1 MRELYISDN
10 SNGRLLQSA
19 FATIAPRENGKW
31 DENEVYSVNFRG
43 TIIGTARLYYRS
55 SFPAMNLKESHTY
68 LVAGMDL
75 FAFKKLFKTEYGA
88 LDAESFLF
96 LLIFKWESQDLTQMS
111 ILFKNQWEK
120 MVTKKEEQIQLN
132 FL

>member
-1 MRELYISDN
+1 MKELYISDN

-19 FATIAPRENGKW
+19 FATIAPREPQKW
-31 DENEVYSVNFRG
+31 EENEVYSVNFRG
-43 TIIGTARLYYRS
+43 TILGTARLYYRS

-75 FAFKKLFKTEYGA
+75 FHFNKLFKTEYGQ
-88 LDAESFLF
+88 LDGDAFLF
-96 LLIFKWESQDLTQMS
+96 MLIFKWETQDLTAMAD
-111 ILFKNQWEK
+111 LFRVQWEK
-120 MVTKKEEQIQLN
+120 MVSKKEEQIQLS

>member
-10 SNGRLLQSA
+10 SNGRLLQTA
-19 FATIAPRENGKW
+19 FATIAPRETQKW
-31 DENEVYSVNFRG
+31 EENEVYSVNFRG

-75 FAFKKLFKTEYGA
+75 YSFNKLFKVEYGNM
-88 LDAESFLF
+88 DADSYLF
-96 LLIFKWESQDLTQMS
+96 MLIFKWETQDLTQMAL
-111 ILFKNQWEK
+111 LFKSQWEK
-120 MVTKKEEQIQLN
+120 MVTKKEEQIQLS